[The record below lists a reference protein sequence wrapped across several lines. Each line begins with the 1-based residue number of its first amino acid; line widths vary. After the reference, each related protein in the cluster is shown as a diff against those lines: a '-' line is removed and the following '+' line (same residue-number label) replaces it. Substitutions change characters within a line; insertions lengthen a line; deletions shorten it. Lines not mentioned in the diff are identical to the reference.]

1 MEETFA
7 QFRALIEGQ
16 GFTLEQLGFLPGAD
30 ASEIN
35 ELEEVIGRS
44 LPEGL
49 RYWLSQ
55 VNGQE
60 EDGLLFLPGCAC
72 ARLLSCKEIAKAW
85 EFGKQQASRAG
96 AMDYYDRFQDG
107 DRIRGVLHC
116 VDWITV
122 AAEEGIVQMT
132 LDFAP
137 GPSGTAG
144 QVITDVSECDFVVLA
159 ESFDA
164 YMEKVVRLMASG
176 ALLIGY
182 SDDYE
187 CCVLGPADA
196 LDLLEA
202 EDFRQMAV

>member
-35 ELEEVIGRS
+35 GLEEVIGRS

-72 ARLLSCKEIAKAW
+72 ARLLSCKEIATAW
-85 EFGKQQASRAG
+85 EFGKEQASREG

-107 DRIRGVLHC
+107 DRIRGLLYSP
-116 VDWITV
+116 DWIV
-122 AAEEGIVQMT
+122 LASEAGIVQMT
-132 LDFAP
+132 LDFDP
-137 GPSGTAG
+137 GPAGRAG
-144 QVITDVSECDFVVLA
+144 QVITDVSEVEFMVLA
-159 ESFDA
+159 DSFEA
-164 YMEKVVRLMASG
+164 YFAKIVRLMASG
-176 ALLIGY
+176 DLVIGY
-182 SDDYE
+182 SDDFE
-187 CCVLGPADA
+187 CHILGHGDP
-196 LDLLEA
+196 LDLVDA
-202 EDFRQMAV
+202 ETWVQ